1 MKKCGTDCIPCC
13 DFCINAEHEVFEIGT
28 GGPIGCFLHLDAE
41 HQKIAEGCGHCE
53 DFYCFRATE

>member
-13 DFCINAEHEVFEIGT
+13 DFCIHAEHEVFEIGT

-41 HQKIAEGCGHCE
+41 HQKIAEGVW
-53 DFYCFRATE
+53 AL